1 MDLQTKYTFQR
12 PDRLKTVVENDMVL
26 YETESRFGELVDKH
40 KLRVQRSSTLSG
52 CGGPLLMK
60 LFFFFATRW
69 KEHTPPPQDP
79 LPWLGLKFIVIAF
92 LDRREL

>member
-1 MDLQTKYTFQR
+1 MDLQPEYTFQR

-26 YETESRFGELVDKH
+26 FETESGSGELVDKH

-60 LFFFFATRW
+60 LFFFLCFEMEGTY
-69 KEHTPPPQDP
+69 PPPPGSPP
-79 LPWLGLKFIVIAF
+79 LAVT
-92 LDRREL
+92 

>member
-26 YETESRFGELVDKH
+26 YETESGFG
-40 KLRVQRSSTLSG
+40 STLSG

-60 LFFFFATRW
+60 FFFLCYEMEGTYP
-69 KEHTPPPQDP
+69 PPPQDP

>member
-12 PDRLKTVVENDMVL
+12 PDRLKTVVENDIVL
-26 YETESRFGELVDKH
+26 YETESGFGELVDKH

-69 KEHTPPPQDP
+69 KEHTPPPPPGSPP
-79 LPWLGLKFIVIAF
+79 LAVT
-92 LDRREL
+92 

>member
-1 MDLQTKYTFQR
+1 MDLQPKYTFQR
-12 PDRLKTVVENDMVL
+12 PDRLKTVVEIDIVL
-26 YETESRFGELVDKH
+26 YETESGFGELVDKH

-69 KEHTPPPQDP
+69 KEHTPPLPQDP
-79 LPWLGLKFIVIAF
+79 LPWL
-92 LDRREL
+92 

>member
-26 YETESRFGELVDKH
+26 YETESGFG
-40 KLRVQRSSTLSG
+40 STLSG

-60 LFFFFATRW
+60 FFFSLLRDGRNI
-69 KEHTPPPQDP
+69 PPPQDP

>member
-26 YETESRFGELVDKH
+26 YETESGFG
-40 KLRVQRSSTLSG
+40 STLSG

-60 LFFFFATRW
+60 FFFFFATRW
-69 KEHTPPPQDP
+69 KEHTPPPP
-79 LPWLGLKFIVIAF
+79 GSLPWLGLKFIVIAF

>member
-1 MDLQTKYTFQR
+1 MDLQPKYTFQR

-26 YETESRFGELVDKH
+26 YEPDSGLGELVDKH

-60 LFFFFATRW
+60 LFFFSLLRDGRNI
-69 KEHTPPPQDP
+69 PPPP
-79 LPWLGLKFIVIAF
+79 
-92 LDRREL
+92 